1 MLRNFLTIAMRY
13 LRKNTIFSLLN
24 VLGLAIGL
32 ACCILIALFVFD
44 ELSYDSYPAHAKD
57 IYRVEIHLLANN
69 GIMIYPN
76 VDIAVGEGIK
86 NAFPQVQRY
95 TRFFPV
101 GPDFW
106 SNGDRQFKE
115 EKMAFADSNFFS
127 FFSLPLVE
135 GKASTAL
142 AEPNSIVI
150 SRALAKKYFGDTEA
164 MGKSIKWGRD
174 LFKVSGVMERIPDAS
189 HFHFDGLVSMATLH
203 PTRYTW
209 SNVQY
214 YTYLQLEK
222 GADAQK
228 IEAGMPKLVAKY
240 VVPEVQH
247 DEGVSLAEAQKSV
260 NTFLF
265 VLQPLRNIHFYGVSS
280 SELEH
285 NGDIKYVYIFSAL
298 AVFIL
303 VLACVNFTNLSTAIA
318 SRRGK
323 EIGIRK
329 VMGSLKSQL
338 VSQFL
343 MEAILLTFF
352 ALLVAIGLVL
362 VLLPY
367 FNQLA
372 GKHFTIG
379 GLLHF
384 RTLAVLLA
392 LGLVT
397 GICAGGYPA
406 FFLSSF
412 NAIRVLKGAVSAVK
426 GGGIPLRRGLVV
438 FQFFVSTS
446 LIIGTLI
453 VYRQLQ
459 YMQEQ
464 KLGYDK
470 DQVIFVQDVGLLGDR
485 DARLA
490 LRQQVVQDSRVVDA
504 SIGMQ
509 IPGNG
514 QLGGAL
520 LYPKEKQANGS
531 SSVIPASVY
540 VIDYDYIATMGMKIV
555 RGRNFSRDFPS
566 DSTASSVI
574 INEAAVRELGWD
586 HTDPIGKI
594 VVGSNNDEHKVVGV
608 VADFNYVS
616 LKQKIEPLMMLFA
629 REPYGGLIVKVNTR
643 DMSGFLKD
651 LEHRWKALNPGAP
664 FSYYFVDDK
673 FAALYS
679 GERKTASLFGL
690 FASLAIVIACLGL
703 FGLAAF
709 ATEQRAKEIGI
720 RKVLGASV
728 AQMLGLVAKEFLLL
742 VGLSFVLA
750 VPFSW
755 WAMHTWLQDFAY
767 RAPFAGW
774 EFLLPGVMTLL
785 IALITVSS
793 RAVRAALANPIKV
806 LRSE

>member
-1 MLRNFLTIAMRY
+1 MLRSYIAIALRY

-44 ELSYDSYPAHAKD
+44 ELSYDSYPANSKD
-57 IYRVEIHLLANN
+57 IYRVEIHLKANN
-69 GIMIYPN
+69 GIMTYPN

-86 NAFPQVQRY
+86 STFPQVQRY

-101 GPDFW
+101 GPGYW
-106 SNGDRQFKE
+106 GNGTRLFKE
-115 EKMAFADSNFFS
+115 EKIAIADPNFFS

-135 GKASTAL
+135 GDATKALT
-142 AEPNSIVI
+142 EPNSIVI
-150 SRALAKKYFGDTEA
+150 SRSLAKKYFGDAEA
-164 MGKSIKWGRD
+164 MGKSIMWGQG
-174 LFKVSGVMERIPDAS
+174 LFKVSGVMEPIPDAS
-189 HFHFDGLVSMATLH
+189 HFHYDGLISMATLH

-214 YTYLQLEK
+214 YTYLQLDK
-222 GADAQK
+222 GADPKK

-280 SELEH
+280 SELEY
-285 NGDIKYVYIFSAL
+285 NSDIKYVYIFSAL

-343 MEAILLTFF
+343 MEAVLLTFL

-372 GKHFTIG
+372 GKHFAIN
-379 GLLHF
+379 GLFQF
-384 RTLAVLLA
+384 RTLAVLLT

-412 NAIRVLKGAVSAVK
+412 NTIRVLKGAVSAVK
-426 GGGIPLRRGLVV
+426 GGGIPLRSGLVI

-470 DQVIFVQDVGLLGDR
+470 EQLVFVQDVDLLGDK

-490 LRQQVVQDSRVVDA
+490 FRQQVVQDSRVVGA

-514 QLGGAL
+514 LMGGAL
-520 LYPKEKQANGS
+520 LYPKEKKSGYDA
-531 SSVIPASVY
+531 VIPASTFI
-540 VIDYDYIATMGMKIV
+540 IDYDYIATMGMKIV

-566 DSTASSVI
+566 DSAGAAI
-574 INEAAVRELGWD
+574 INESAVRELGWD

-594 VVGSNNDEHKVVGV
+594 IVGSNNDEHKVVGV

-643 DMSGFLKD
+643 EMAGFLKD
-651 LEHRWKALNPGAP
+651 MEHRWKTLNPGAP

-673 FAALYS
+673 FASLYS
-679 GERKTASLFGL
+679 GEQKTAHLFEL
-690 FASLAIVIACLGL
+690 FALLAIIIACLGL

-728 AQMLGLVAKEFLLL
+728 PQMLGLVAKEFLLL

-750 VPFSW
+750 VPFTW
-755 WAMHTWLQDFAY
+755 WAMHAWLQDFAY
-767 RAPFAGW
+767 RSPFAGW
-774 EFLLPGVMTLL
+774 EFLLPGLMTLL